1 MDHLRKVKL
10 KKRQNES
17 EIFDFD
23 SPGLNCLKGRS
34 KLDRTSIS
42 FRRNLIYFFLHARV
56 LQRFTVPTTEI
67 FDDLFL
73 YLICR
78 PINAR
83 MYIKRVISRKNNV
96 RRLKAQVFL
105 SFFSKRICL
114 SCEQRRPGY
123 CHVIGSHDVCSSWE
137 NRFSGKCA
145 KFRCLAQK

>member
-1 MDHLRKVKL
+1 MDHLRKLKL

-23 SPGLNCLKGRS
+23 SPGLKGRS
-34 KLDRTSIS
+34 KLDDRTSIF

-56 LQRFTVPTTEI
+56 LQRFTVPTTEV

-114 SCEQRRPGY
+114 SCEQRKTWVLPRGGGTP
-123 CHVIGSHDVCSSWE
+123 
-137 NRFSGKCA
+137 
-145 KFRCLAQK
+145 